1 MFLPSAGCFK
11 TIAPPL
17 TASNPSE
24 RSGPRFLAGDAV
36 PYWLVFFTGGAALS
50 RQVLWQLDVSTA
62 LGVSAQ
68 AAAFTIVI
76 VMGGLAC
83 GALAGGMLCQRLIRQ
98 RPWRSL
104 GLVEMAAASLAWL
117 PSLVESPNYALL
129 TLAMLPCCIMMG
141 MTLPLMGQ
149 IAQSHSL
156 PLSRLYG
163 ANTLGAAVGSWL
175 VVLILLPRLGHS
187 HSALCITLVQL
198 AAAAL
203 CLAMPT
209 RQPPPAPSKP
219 SKQQATSLLPARLA
233 LGLCALTGAATM
245 MLEVAW
251 FRLLRAAWLATSD
264 SFAVMLGCVLLGLA
278 AGAFLASRLRRV
290 IDILPL
296 ILILAGLSV
305 LASTPLIER
314 LDLWSDAGGSH
325 TTRHIWRSVS
335 ALILIG
341 PSVCLLG
348 IVLPALLDAARDSFD
363 WALRYAI
370 NALAAVLGGILA
382 GWFLLAYLGPVR
394 TAWATAIVLG
404 LVGLFLTRKNRWSPL
419 WAAILA
425 AAAFGSWS
433 ADSGI
438 GRSRVQG
445 PTALLRQPHQVVAHA
460 NGPDVTTS
468 VMQTPQGQRVLF
480 IDGYGAS
487 AEAGRLT
494 EYMHAMGRL
503 PMRLHGSAKQALVI
517 CFGTGQTVRA
527 LVNEQPEAVTVVD
540 VNPAVF
546 QLAHHFISNQ
556 QVLQDPRVTHWVDD
570 GRAWLRRSGPNY
582 DVITLEPMPP
592 FFAGSNALYS
602 EEFYSLAAARLNP
615 GGCMAQWFPV
625 HLLTPQQARSVA
637 AAFIRVFPGAVLW
650 SDPQS
655 ADRYGYRQQL
665 ILLGRKAIPTQ
676 LNDPNLV
683 LDAAA
688 LANYAA
694 NAEPVTDD
702 NQLLSFGTDG
712 LHYQNLSQ
720 RNVTAENWAELNAHR
735 PQPPA
740 VPTAPTPLQSR

>member
-1 MFLPSAGCFK
+1 M
-11 TIAPPL
+11 PL
-17 TASNPSE
+17 A
-24 RSGPRFLAGDAV
+24 
-36 PYWLVFFTGGAALS
+36 LVFFTGGAALCW
-50 RQVLWQLDVSTA
+50 QVLWQLDVSLS

-68 AAAFTIVI
+68 AAAFTIVV

-83 GALAGGMLCQRLIRQ
+83 GALAGGLLGQRFLPA

-104 GLVEMAAASLAWL
+104 GLVEMAAAGLAWL
-117 PSLVESPNYALL
+117 PRLVESPNYALL
-129 TLAMLPCCIMMG
+129 TLAMLPCSVMMG
-141 MTLPLMGQ
+141 MTVPLMGR
-149 IAQSHSL
+149 IAQSHGL

-175 VVLILLPRLGHS
+175 VVLLLLPRLGHTD
-187 HSALCITLVQL
+187 SAACVTAVQL

-203 CLAMPT
+203 CLAMPAGT
-209 RQPPPAPSKP
+209 PAPAKLRR
-219 SKQQATSLLPARLA
+219 TSNQTTTAFPPRLA

-245 MLEVAW
+245 VLEVAW

-264 SFAVMLGCVLLGLA
+264 SFAVMLSCVLCGLA
-278 AGAFLASRLRRV
+278 IGALLASRLRRV
-290 IDILPL
+290 LERLPL
-296 ILILAGLSV
+296 ILLLAGLTV

-314 LDLWSDAGGSH
+314 LDLWTSAGGSH
-325 TTRHIWRSVS
+325 ASRHLWRSFS
-335 ALILIG
+335 AMVLIG
-341 PSVCLLG
+341 PTVCLLG
-348 IVLPALLDAARDSFD
+348 IGLPALLDAAREASD

-370 NALAAVLGGILA
+370 NSLAAVLGGIAA
-382 GWFLLAYLGPVR
+382 GWFLLAQFGPVR
-394 TAWATAIVLG
+394 TAWGTALVLG
-404 LVGLFLTRKNRWSPL
+404 LAGLWLAKKQRWIWL
-419 WAAILA
+419 GGIALA
-425 AAAFGSWS
+425 AAATVSWV

-527 LVNEQPEAVTVVD
+527 LVNEQPQAVTVVD

-546 QLAHHFISNQ
+546 RLAHHFASNQ
-556 QVLQDPRVTHWVDD
+556 RVLEDPRVQHRVDD

-602 EEFYSLAAARLNP
+602 VEFYQLAAARLNP
-615 GGCMAQWFPV
+615 GGCVAQWFPV
-625 HLLTPQQARSVA
+625 HLLTPEQARSVA
-637 AAFIRVFPGAVLW
+637 AAFLRVFPGAVLW
-650 SDPQS
+650 ADPES
-655 ADRYGYRQQL
+655 ADRRGHRQQL
-665 ILLGRKAIPTQ
+665 ILLGRKAMPARLT
-676 LNDPNLV
+676 DPHVV

-688 LANYAA
+688 LASYAA
-694 NAEPVTDD
+694 KAEPVTDD
-702 NQLLSFGTDG
+702 NQRLSFGTDG
-712 LHYQNLSQ
+712 LHFQDLSQ
-720 RNVTAENWAELNAHR
+720 RYVTAENWAELNAHSL
-735 PQPPA
+735 PP
-740 VPTAPTPLQSR
+740 P